1 LGFHVEGSKN
11 PITQTST
18 PKSLEEITVEVM
30 QADKAT
36 DLF

>member
-1 LGFHVEGSKN
+1 LGFQVEGSKN

-18 PKSLEEITVEVM
+18 PKSLEEVIVEVM